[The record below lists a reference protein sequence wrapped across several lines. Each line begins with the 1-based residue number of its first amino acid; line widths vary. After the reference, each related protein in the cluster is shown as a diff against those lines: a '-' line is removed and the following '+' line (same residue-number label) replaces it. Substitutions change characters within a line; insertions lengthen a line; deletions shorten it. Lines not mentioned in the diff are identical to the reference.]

1 MPDTLA
7 QAKSINEK
15 AAKSAARRRARL
27 FYEKATRKAS
37 RRVPRVTPTCCDT
50 SELPPLDRIRDSI
63 EFCNQPLRQPAHW
76 LTDLTGLFCHTYCG
90 LFLLYASFVLFYY
103 FGVYLFNQS
112 Q

>member
-37 RRVPRVTPTCCDT
+37 RRVPSVTSTFEAT
-50 SELPPLDRIRDSI
+50 SSLAHRSNWIILSHVLWSLFTIREFRFILLLRGIPVQSI
-63 EFCNQPLRQPAHW
+63 TVVQ
-76 LTDLTGLFCHTYCG
+76 
-90 LFLLYASFVLFYY
+90 
-103 FGVYLFNQS
+103 
-112 Q
+112 

>member
-37 RRVPRVTPTCCDT
+37 RRCDT